1 MRVRIIKHLP
11 RQLEGID
18 LARFELDGVYEA
30 GGAVLDLLIISGYAI
45 ADDDETR
52 PSRKQA
58 IKVLAD
64 ARIAATSPHTD
75 DATSQSKPGILTSKQ
90 TPRTQKS
97 RKSRAARRRTSVKRR
112 KP

>member
-11 RQLEGID
+11 RQLEGFN

-45 ADDDETR
+45 PADDEIK
-52 PSRKQA
+52 PSRKEA

-64 ARIAATSPHTD
+64 AQIAATSPHAD
-75 DATSQSKPGILTSKQ
+75 DVTSHAKRGVLTSKQ
-90 TPRTQKS
+90 TLRKHRP
-97 RKSRAARRRTSVKRR
+97 RKSPAARRRTSLKRH